1 MRISSLYHSSAMLH
15 QMNLNGG
22 RLSKLM
28 EQMATQ
34 KRVNVPSD
42 DPVASSRLVQLNR
55 EKAAIDQYQNNITRL
70 SGSLSTQEAHVT
82 ALSDQLLALSDKLLA
97 ASNGTNSEKDM
108 AGFGQEI
115 SLMLDSLVSVMNA
128 KNEEGQ
134 YLFSGTKSNTQPVV
148 WNAAAVPPQYEYKG
162 NDATRSTTVANGV
175 AIDENVTIAGAF
187 SSAGMTDLSML
198 NLLKSVSEQMQA
210 PVPNGTLT
218 ADLKQLLGDVQAT
231 SSNVAAIFTDLGGK
245 QNRLSLLS
253 DAHTDVKIAHEQV
266 VQDLTGLDAATSYV
280 NIQQF
285 TQAVQASNKSYMMI
299 SQLSLFNQM

>member
-115 SLMLDSLVSVMNA
+115 SQMLDSLVSVMNA

-134 YLFSGTKSNTQPVV
+134 YLFSGTKSNTQPVTL
-148 WNAAAVPPQYEYKG
+148 NTAVPPQYEYKG
-162 NDATRSTTVANGV
+162 NSATRSTTVANGV

-187 SSAGMTDLSML
+187 SSAGTTDLSML
-198 NLLKSVSEQMQA
+198 NLLKSVSEQMQT
-210 PVPNGTLT
+210 PVPGGVPA

>member
-134 YLFSGTKSNTQPVV
+134 YLFSGTKSNTPPVAL
-148 WNAAAVPPQYEYKG
+148 NTAVPPQYEYKG
-162 NDATRSTTVANGV
+162 NSATRSTTVANGV

-187 SSAGMTDLSML
+187 SSAGTTDLSML
-198 NLLKSVSEQMQA
+198 NLLKSVSEQMQT
-210 PVPNGTLT
+210 PNGAPA
-218 ADLKQLLGDVQAT
+218 ADLKQLLGDVKAT

>member
-115 SLMLDSLVSVMNA
+115 SQMLDSLVSVMNA

-134 YLFSGTKSNTQPVV
+134 YLFSGTKSNTQPVTL
-148 WNAAAVPPQYEYKG
+148 NTAVPPQYEYKG
-162 NDATRSTTVANGV
+162 NSATRSTTVANGV

-187 SSAGMTDLSML
+187 SSAGTTDLSML
-198 NLLKSVSEQMQA
+198 NLLKSVSEQMQT
-210 PVPNGTLT
+210 PNGVPA

>member
-115 SLMLDSLVSVMNA
+115 LQMLDSLVSVMNA

-134 YLFSGTKSNTQPVV
+134 YLFSGTKSNTQPVTL
-148 WNAAAVPPQYEYKG
+148 NTAVPPQYEYKG
-162 NDATRSTTVANGV
+162 NSATRSTTVANGV

-187 SSAGMTDLSML
+187 SSAGTTDLSML
-198 NLLKSVSEQMQA
+198 NLLKSVSEQMQT
-210 PVPNGTLT
+210 PVPGGTLA

>member
-134 YLFSGTKSNTQPVV
+134 YLFSGTKSNTQPVT
-148 WNAAAVPPQYEYKG
+148 WNATSGKYEYMG

-187 SSAGMTDLSML
+187 SSAGTTDLSML
-198 NLLKSVSEQMQA
+198 NLLKSVSEQMQT
-210 PVPNGTLT
+210 PVPGGTLA

>member
-22 RLSKLM
+22 RLSKMM

-55 EKAAIDQYQNNITRL
+55 EKSAIDQYQNNITRL

-97 ASNGTNSEKDM
+97 ASNGTNSVKDM

-115 SLMLDSLVSVMNA
+115 SQMLDSLVSVMNA

-187 SSAGMTDLSML
+187 STANNDLSML
-198 NLLKSVSEQMQA
+198 NLLKSVSEQMQT
-210 PVPNGTLT
+210 PLPNSTLA

>member
-134 YLFSGTKSNTQPVV
+134 YLFSGTKSNTPPVT
-148 WNAAAVPPQYEYKG
+148 WNATSGKYEYMG

-187 SSAGMTDLSML
+187 SSAGTTDLSML
-198 NLLKSVSEQMQA
+198 NLLKSVSEQMQT
-210 PVPNGTLT
+210 PVPGGTLA

>member
-82 ALSDQLLALSDKLLA
+82 TLSDQLLALSDKLLA

-134 YLFSGTKSNTQPVV
+134 YLFSGTKSNTPPVAL
-148 WNAAAVPPQYEYKG
+148 NTAVPPQYEYKG
-162 NDATRSTTVANGV
+162 NSATRSTTVANGV

-187 SSAGMTDLSML
+187 SSAGTTDLSML
-198 NLLKSVSEQMQA
+198 NLLKSVSEQMQT
-210 PVPNGTLT
+210 PVPGGTLAT
-218 ADLKQLLGDVQAT
+218 DLKQLLGDVQAT